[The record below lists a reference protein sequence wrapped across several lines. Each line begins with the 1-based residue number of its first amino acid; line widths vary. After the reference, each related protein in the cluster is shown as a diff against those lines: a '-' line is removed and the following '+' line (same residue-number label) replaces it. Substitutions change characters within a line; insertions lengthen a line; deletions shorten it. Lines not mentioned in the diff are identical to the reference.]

1 MSRLHFEE
9 ARTEEQFAALSLI
22 HALGWRTTYTGAI
35 PADFMARE
43 ITDDRW
49 VPTFRENLKQIAINS
64 FYYTMR
70 IFPSAVPP
78 SAPPGSMQVSR
89 QVRCASSTPED
100 MRAGERSSPFIPIQT
115 IKGRAMA
122 PSSWRKSSAA

>member
-22 HALGWRTTYTGAI
+22 HPLGWRTTYTGAI

-49 VPTFRENLKQIAINS
+49 VPTFRENL
-64 FYYTMR
+64 
-70 IFPSAVPP
+70 
-78 SAPPGSMQVSR
+78 
-89 QVRCASSTPED
+89 
-100 MRAGERSSPFIPIQT
+100 
-115 IKGRAMA
+115 
-122 PSSWRKSSAA
+122 

>member
-22 HALGWRTTYTGAI
+22 HALGWRTTYAGAI

-49 VPTFRENLKQIAINS
+49 VIPGKSENKSQ
-64 FYYTMR
+64 
-70 IFPSAVPP
+70 
-78 SAPPGSMQVSR
+78 
-89 QVRCASSTPED
+89 STPSII
-100 MRAGERSSPFIPIQT
+100 R
-115 IKGRAMA
+115 
-122 PSSWRKSSAA
+122 

>member
-22 HALGWRTTYTGAI
+22 HALGWRTTYAGAI

-49 VPTFRENLKQIAINS
+49 
-64 FYYTMR
+64 
-70 IFPSAVPP
+70 
-78 SAPPGSMQVSR
+78 
-89 QVRCASSTPED
+89 
-100 MRAGERSSPFIPIQT
+100 SPHSGKI
-115 IKGRAMA
+115 
-122 PSSWRKSSAA
+122 

>member
-22 HALGWRTTYTGAI
+22 HALGWRTTYAGAI

-49 VPTFRENLKQIAINS
+49 STLPPTTTA
-64 FYYTMR
+64 
-70 IFPSAVPP
+70 
-78 SAPPGSMQVSR
+78 GSPHS
-89 QVRCASSTPED
+89 
-100 MRAGERSSPFIPIQT
+100 GKI
-115 IKGRAMA
+115 
-122 PSSWRKSSAA
+122 